1 MRQRRRTFVIGGIGL
16 VLCGVLGMLQYAA
29 PSLGPVVGILV
40 DIVFAVSV
48 LLFAI
53 GLSRAASVVER
64 RPLGVVAL
72 AVVALWPLVLRAVQP
87 LLPTMD
93 AATFDAGLDA
103 YREAETILTAVFIV
117 NLLVSLVA
125 ALLASLQIA
134 RAAVVPAPWRWA
146 PLWAFIASVVAAVVP
161 QLLFAAAGSSGAQ
174 AYAEVAL
181 LLGAVGFL
189 ARTLGL
195 GILALV
201 LAARLRSDSVD
212 VYRST

>member
-1 MRQRRRTFVIGGIGL
+1 MRQRRRTFMIGGTGL
-16 VLCGVLGMLQYAA
+16 VLCGMLGMLQFSV
-29 PSLGPVVGILV
+29 PGLGPVIGILV
-40 DIVFAVSV
+40 DVVFAAAV

-53 GLSRAASVVER
+53 GLSRAASVVAR
-64 RPLGVVAL
+64 RPLGVAAL
-72 AVVALWPLVLRAVQP
+72 AVVALLPLLVRAIQP
-87 LLPTMD
+87 ILPTMD

-103 YREAETILTAVFIV
+103 YREAETILTAVFFV
-117 NLLVSLVA
+117 NLLVSLAA

-146 PLWAFIASVVAAVVP
+146 PLWALIVSVVAAVVP
-161 QLLFAAAGSSGAQ
+161 QILFAAAGSSGAQ
-174 AYAEVAL
+174 AFAEVAL

-212 VYRST
+212 VYRSA

>member
-1 MRQRRRTFVIGGIGL
+1 MRQRRRTFMIGGMGL

-29 PSLGPVVGILV
+29 PGLGPVVGILV
-40 DIVFAVSV
+40 DLVFAAAV

-53 GLSRAASVVER
+53 GSSRAASVVAR
-64 RPLGVVAL
+64 RPLGVAAL
-72 AVVALWPLVLRAVQP
+72 TVVAVWPLAIRAVQP
-87 LLPTMD
+87 LLPIMD

-103 YREAETILTAVFIV
+103 YRGAETILTAVFFT

-125 ALLASLQIA
+125 GLLASVQIA
-134 RAAVVPAPWRWA
+134 RAAVVPAPWNWA
-146 PLWAFIASVVAAVVP
+146 PLWAFAVSVVAAVIP

-174 AYAEVAL
+174 ALAEAAI
-181 LLGAVGFL
+181 LLGAIGFL

-201 LAARLRSDSVD
+201 LAARFRSDSVD
-212 VYRST
+212 VYRSA

>member
-1 MRQRRRTFVIGGIGL
+1 MIGGIGL

-29 PSLGPVVGILV
+29 PGLGAVIGILV
-40 DIVFAVSV
+40 DLVFATAV
-48 LLFAI
+48 LLLAI
-53 GLSRAASVVER
+53 GLSRAASIVAR
-64 RPLGVVAL
+64 RPLGVAAL
-72 AVVALWPLVLRAVQP
+72 VVVALWPLAARAVQP

-93 AATFDAGLDA
+93 AATFDAGLEV
-103 YREAETILTAVFIV
+103 YREAETVLTAVFLV

-125 ALLASLQIA
+125 GLLASVQIA
-134 RAAVVPAPWRWA
+134 RIAVVPAPWNWA
-146 PLWAFIASVVAAVVP
+146 PLWVFAVSVIAAVIP

-174 AYAEVAL
+174 ALAEAAI
-181 LLGAVGFL
+181 LLGAIGFL

-212 VYRST
+212 VYRSA